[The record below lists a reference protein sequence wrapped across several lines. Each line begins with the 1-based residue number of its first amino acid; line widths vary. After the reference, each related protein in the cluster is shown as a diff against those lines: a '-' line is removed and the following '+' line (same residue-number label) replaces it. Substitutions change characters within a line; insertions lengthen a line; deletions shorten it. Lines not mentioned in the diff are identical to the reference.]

1 MATDLQ
7 IELRSEPRLLR
18 AVRGMVRA
26 YIASYGFDA
35 DRQDEVVLAVDE
47 ACANALRHSYQ
58 GDPSGIVRLRFDAEA
73 DWVQIE
79 LSDDGVPCPQEKTR
93 PRVQDTAPNIEDLVP
108 GGLGIG
114 LIHEVFDEVAFAP
127 GADRG
132 NRVTMRLR
140 RPCEQVTEHGA

>member
-7 IELRSEPRLLR
+7 MELRSDPRLLR

-26 YIASYGFDA
+26 YVASYGFDA

-58 GDPSGIVRLRFDAEA
+58 GDQSGIVRLRFDADE

-79 LSDDGVPCPQEKTR
+79 LMDEGLPCPEEKTR
-93 PRVQDTAPNIEDLVP
+93 PKVQDGVPSIDDLVP

-140 RPCEQVTEHGA
+140 RPREQV